1 MKKPSSKNLK
11 EKRATKVD
19 SKSNNKGLIGAATM
33 LSVVSMLN
41 YMGNETGIPAPMCST
56 SLDEKYSEETDGF
69 EVFQALNHH
78 GGHEGS
84 SVVPEEWSV
93 DMEFKP
99 VYAEYDFSGDLVPT
113 FP

>member
-69 EVFQALNHH
+69 EVFQALNH
-78 GGHEGS
+78 EGS
-84 SVVPEEWSV
+84 SAVPEEWSV